1 MAARR
6 FSFLTLG
13 GALLAAVGLWGYVS
27 LTRSYEDDII
37 VPFVVV
43 SPPNQALLSTVP
55 TTLSVRVRASGL
67 QLLNLKYFTKAAACT
82 LDLQR
87 LRATG
92 PSTYKA
98 ESPDLL
104 RGLVSAI
111 PVRTISVVP
120 SEINLA
126 TGDLAV
132 KRVPL
137 RVQHNISCRP
147 GFVLAS
153 EPLSMMQ
160 EVEVRGTKSIVERIQ
175 EWSTQRLSLEDV
187 HESAG
192 LDVPVSDT
200 LMSLVNVVPSVVR
213 VQINVQQSADLVV
226 MDVPVTLA
234 TSQGSEYMDVHPSRI
249 RVVVRGGVDDVAQI
263 TAADLHAEITERPQS
278 GLVRPRVLAPNNVRV
293 LSTDP
298 PFVRVTARKGGQPGV
313 RINSD
318 ESP

>member
-6 FSFLTLG
+6 FSFVTLG
-13 GALLAAVGLWGYVS
+13 GALLGAIGLWGYVS
-27 LTRSYEDDII
+27 LTRSYEDDIV

-55 TTLSVRVRASGL
+55 ATLSVRVRASGL

-82 LDLQR
+82 LDLRR

-92 PSTYKA
+92 PSTYTA

-104 RGLVSAI
+104 RSLVSSI

-120 SEINLA
+120 SELNLA

-137 RVQHNISCRP
+137 RVQHNIACRQ

-153 EPLSMMQ
+153 TPQSSVQ
-160 EVEVRGTKSIVERIQ
+160 EVEVRGTQNTVERIQ
-175 EWSTQRLSLEDV
+175 EWSTQRLSVDDV
-187 HESAG
+187 HESVSME
-192 LDVPVSDT
+192 VPVSDT
-200 LMSLVNVVPSVVR
+200 LMSLVNVVPSTVR
-213 VQINVQQSADLVV
+213 VQLNVQQSADLIV

-234 TSQGSEYMDVHPSRI
+234 TSQGSEYMEVRPSRI
-249 RVVVRGGVDDVAQI
+249 RVVVRGGVDDVAMI
-263 TAADLHAEITERPQS
+263 SAKDLHAEITERPQS
-278 GLVRPRVLAPNNVRV
+278 GIVRPRVLAPQNVKV
-293 LSTDP
+293 ISTDP
-298 PFVRVTARKGGQPGV
+298 PFVRVTARKDGYQVP
-313 RINSD
+313 RISSD

>member
-27 LTRSYEDDII
+27 LTRSYEDDIV

-55 TTLSVRVRASGL
+55 ATLSVRVRASGL

-137 RVQHNISCRP
+137 RVQHNISCRQ
-147 GFVLAS
+147 GFLLAS
-153 EPLSMMQ
+153 EPQSMMQ
-160 EVEVRGTKSIVERIQ
+160 EVEVRGTKRIVERIQ

-213 VQINVQQSADLVV
+213 VQLNVQQSADLVV

-249 RVVVRGGVDDVAQI
+249 RVVVRGGVDDVALI
-263 TAADLHAEITERPQS
+263 TAKDLHAEITERPQS
-278 GLVRPRVLAPNNVRV
+278 GFVRPRVLAPNNVRV
-293 LSTDP
+293 ISTDP

-313 RINSD
+313 RISSD